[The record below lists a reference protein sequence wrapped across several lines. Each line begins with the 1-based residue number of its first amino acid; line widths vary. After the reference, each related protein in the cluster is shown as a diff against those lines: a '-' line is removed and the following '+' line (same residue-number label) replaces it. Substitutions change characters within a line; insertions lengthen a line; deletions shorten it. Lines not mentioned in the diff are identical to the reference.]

1 MVSIAPPTLKQ
12 QNLPDSQR
20 VILHGV
26 SWATYESMLIDLGD
40 RRSTRLAYAT
50 GSLEITMPSRQHEI
64 INRVLARIVV
74 TLTEELELGL
84 VDLGSTTFNRSDLTQ
99 GIEPDSCF
107 YIQNAA
113 QIQGINP
120 VLPIDLPPDLAIEV
134 DITSSSV
141 QRLPIDQHLEIPEV
155 WRYTQQEFIMLHL
168 EDGIYQSQNASHA
181 FPMLTIEQLLT
192 FIQQRETL
200 DDNGVARNVRKW
212 IRDWIDRQSAIDS
225 PQQT

>member
-1 MVSIAPPTLKQ
+1 MVLTLPSIAPPKLKEQ
-12 QNLPDSQR
+12 DPDSQR
-20 VILHGV
+20 VVLHGV
-26 SWATYESMLIDLGD
+26 SWATYESMLADLGD
-40 RRSTRLAYAT
+40 RRPIRLAYAT
-50 GSLEITMPSRQHEI
+50 GILEITMPSRRHEI
-64 INRVLARIVV
+64 INRVLARIIA

-84 VDLGSTTFNRSDLTQ
+84 VDLGSTTFNRSDLAQ

-141 QRLPIDQHLEIPEV
+141 QRLPIYQRLEIPEV
-155 WRYTQQEFIMLHL
+155 WRYTQQEFVMLHL
-168 EDGIYQSQNASHA
+168 QEGVYRSQNESRA
-181 FPMLTIEQLLT
+181 FPMLTIDQLLT

-200 DDNGVARNVRKW
+200 DDNGVTRNVRKW
-212 IRDWIDRQSAIDS
+212 IRDWISHQSV
-225 PQQT
+225 

>member
-1 MVSIAPPTLKQ
+1 MVLTLPSIAPPKLKEQ
-12 QNLPDSQR
+12 DQDSQR
-20 VILHGV
+20 VVLHGV
-26 SWATYESMLIDLGD
+26 SWATYESMLADLGD
-40 RRSTRLAYAT
+40 RRSIRLAYAT
-50 GSLEITMPSRQHEI
+50 GILEITMPSRRHEI
-64 INRVLARIVV
+64 INRVLARIIA

-84 VDLGSTTFNRSDLTQ
+84 VDLGSTTFNRSDLAQ

-141 QRLPIDQHLEIPEV
+141 QRLPIYQRLEIPEV
-155 WRYTQQEFIMLHL
+155 WRYTQQEFVMLHL
-168 EDGIYQSQNASHA
+168 QEGLYRSQNESRA
-181 FPMLTIEQLLT
+181 FPMLTIDQLLT

-200 DDNGVARNVRKW
+200 DDNGVTRNVRKW
-212 IRDWIDRQSAIDS
+212 IRDWISHQSA
-225 PQQT
+225 